1 MYVEDFERIIWQ
13 NTLVCID
20 FLTRWDPTC
29 RSMRKTLDRL
39 QLRMLG
45 RVELYHVDV
54 EDRNLER
61 ALRRLEIVSVPT
73 VVFFHRGEVMWRE
86 TGLRSPEHLLR
97 VVDELEIRIRSDQH

>member
-1 MYVEDFERIIWQ
+1 MYVEDFERIIWR

-39 QLRMLG
+39 QQRMLG

-61 ALRRLEIVSVPT
+61 VLHRLEIVSVPT

>member
-1 MYVEDFERIIWQ
+1 MYVEDFERIIWR

-39 QLRMLG
+39 QQRMLG

-61 ALRRLEIVSVPT
+61 VLHRLEIVSVPT
-73 VVFFHRGEVMWRE
+73 VVFFHRSEVMWRE